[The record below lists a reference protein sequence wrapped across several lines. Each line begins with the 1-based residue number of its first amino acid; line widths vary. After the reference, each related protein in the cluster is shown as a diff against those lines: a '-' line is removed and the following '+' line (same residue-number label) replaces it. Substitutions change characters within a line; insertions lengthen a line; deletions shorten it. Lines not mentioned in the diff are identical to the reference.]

1 MRRQLWDGPVKGI
14 VKASE
19 MCRRR
24 EDRLRGSDEPQ
35 RLRDVQRREMR
46 GRAQLVQELWRDELV
61 RAELGASMHDA
72 MAYSHGREG
81 IRVNCILPGH
91 LFTPMGN
98 QGDATIREA
107 RRRAGMLGTEGTAWD
122 VGVSLAATG
131 EVHA

>member
-46 GRAQLVQELWRDELV
+46 GGAKLVQDLRRDELV
-61 RAELGASMHDA
+61 RAELRPSVHDT
-72 MAYSHGREG
+72 MAYSHRPSVNMILESRRESG
-81 IRVNCILPGH
+81 
-91 LFTPMGN
+91 
-98 QGDATIREA
+98 
-107 RRRAGMLGTEGTAWD
+107 
-122 VGVSLAATG
+122 
-131 EVHA
+131 

>member
-72 MAYSHGREG
+72 MAYSHGRGVNMLLDCSAEIGKG
-81 IRVNCILPGH
+81 IALRLEDT
-91 LFTPMGN
+91 FA
-98 QGDATIREA
+98 QYQQFS
-107 RRRAGMLGTEGTAWD
+107 
-122 VGVSLAATG
+122 VGRTNV
-131 EVHA
+131 